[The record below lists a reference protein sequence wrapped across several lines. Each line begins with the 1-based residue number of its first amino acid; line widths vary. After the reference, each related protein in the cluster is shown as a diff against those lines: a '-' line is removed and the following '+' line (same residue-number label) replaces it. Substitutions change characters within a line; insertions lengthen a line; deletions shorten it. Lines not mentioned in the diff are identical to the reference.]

1 MKQEDKE
8 LLLKDLSARLPYEVY
23 AETVNELGETHINR
37 ISPENINLVFSGW
50 FKECKPYLRPMS
62 SMTEEEFVHFMALR
76 GRNLSSYDIRL
87 CMKEAFNMPNFIT
100 IVSPLYNYLRNIE
113 WLLSKHFDAHGL
125 IEKNLALDCTG
136 LHIYD

>member
-1 MKQEDKE
+1 M
-8 LLLKDLSARLPYEVY
+8 KDLCARLPYGVMCVFSEPPY
-23 AETVNELGETHINR
+23 GETTEPLKIGGLR
-37 ISPENINLVFSGW
+37 AFIEDKWKV
-50 FKECKPYLRPMS
+50 KPYLRPMS